1 MELLNKPIKKELNTL
16 KSLSERYNL
25 TLSVMDNEI
34 RELEKELEDMM
45 SELVLT
51 S

>member
-1 MELLNKPIKKELNTL
+1 MKNMVKINTL